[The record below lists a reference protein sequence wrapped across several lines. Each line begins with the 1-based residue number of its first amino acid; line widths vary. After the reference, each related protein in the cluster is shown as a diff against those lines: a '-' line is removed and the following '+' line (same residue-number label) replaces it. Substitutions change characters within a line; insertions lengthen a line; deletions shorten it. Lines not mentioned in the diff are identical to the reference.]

1 MLRLGRAAQRVAM
14 PVADAVPLIDEIE
27 MGVDMDD
34 MDGTPAVEG
43 LDDRRVNRMV
53 AAENDGKRPG
63 FQDLADGKARILVAL
78 RRVGMDDV
86 GIAEI
91 DDAQLVARQVE
102 GVVISAAVSE
112 GEERRRLADGAR
124 PEARARAVLRPL
136 IVRDAEDRGIGSD
149 IVPIGADRLLAEGA
163 MADEGQI
170 EPTLFITMHSHCRS
184 SPEFA
189 ARL

>member
-1 MLRLGRAAQRVAM
+1 
-14 PVADAVPLIDEIE
+14 
-27 MGVDMDD
+27 
-34 MDGTPAVEG
+34 
-43 LDDRRVNRMV
+43 
-53 AAENDGKRPG
+53 
-63 FQDLADGKARILVAL
+63 
-78 RRVGMDDV
+78 MDDV

-91 DDAQLVARQVE
+91 DDAHLVARQVD
-102 GVVISAAVSE
+102 GVVLVVISAAVAE

-124 PEARARAVLRPL
+124 PEARARAVLRPH

-170 EPTLFITMHSHCRS
+170 EPTLFITMLSHCRS